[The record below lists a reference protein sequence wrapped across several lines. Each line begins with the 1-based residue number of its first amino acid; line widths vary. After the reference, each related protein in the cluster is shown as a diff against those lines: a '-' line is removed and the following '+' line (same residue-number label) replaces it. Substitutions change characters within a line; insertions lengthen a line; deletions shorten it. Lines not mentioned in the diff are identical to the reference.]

1 MRSTSAIVPGESERG
16 GVTAAASPEWQPAD
30 DAPAAVRDAVH
41 VELDRVV
48 EELVHEDRL
57 AVRGG
62 DGLRGVF
69 LQLLRR
75 GDDRHRAPAE
85 DEARAHEDG
94 VAELRGDPARVGD
107 GVRDAARRLL
117 HARLGDERLE
127 LVAVLGAVDVARRR
141 AEHLHARRLEPR
153 GEVERGL
160 SPELDDRAVAPL
172 ALVDLHRVLERERLE
187 VEPVA
192 RVVVG
197 GDRLGV
203 GVHHH
208 DLEPPLPQRERR
220 VAAAPVELDSLPD
233 PVRPPAEDQDLAAA
247 ACGRRRM
254 LNARCTMHNGIA
266 FCIVHS
272 ALCIVHWPSVVPPVA

>member
-1 MRSTSAIVPGESERG
+1 MQLLREDARDALHLGDRPGRERARRGDRG
-16 GVTAAASPEWQPAD
+16 GVAGVAARGLDVLEDRAD

-127 LVAVLGAVDVARRR
+127 LVAVLGAVDVARRG
-141 AEHLHARRLEPR
+141 AEHLHAGRLEPR

-172 ALVDLHRVLERERLE
+172 ALVDLHHVLERERLE

-197 GDRLGV
+197 RDRLGV
-203 GVHHH
+203 RVHHH
-208 DLEPPLPQRERR
+208 HLEPALPQRERR
-220 VAAAPVELDSLPD
+220 VAAAPVELDALPD
-233 PVRPPAEDQDLAAA
+233 PVRPAAEDEDLAAA
-247 ACGRRRM
+247 RR
-254 LNARCTMHNGIA
+254 LSSGAR
-266 FCIVHS
+266 S
-272 ALCIVHWPSVVPPVA
+272 ASGLC